1 MNMLRNGLA
10 ALLITLLASC
20 SERRPAEAQA
30 EPGSLTRSTAAPAPA
45 NTAGLAV
52 ATFAGGCFWA
62 TEEVFEELRGVKAA
76 VSGYSG
82 GTVANP
88 SYEEVGTERTGH
100 AEAVQ
105 VYYDPKQ
112 ISYQQLA
119 DVFFKAAHD
128 PTTPNRQGPDMGP
141 QYRSV
146 AFYRTPAEK
155 KVLEESIS
163 RVNASRQY
171 GSPVV
176 TQVRPYRQFWPAE
189 GYHQGYLRLHPRESY
204 IQNISMVKVEK
215 VRHTFPQLLKNPL

>member
-1 MNMLRNGLA
+1 MNLLKNGLA
-10 ALLITLLASC
+10 ALLIVSLASC
-20 SERRPAEAQA
+20 SERRPAEAQT
-30 EPGSLTRSTAAPAPA
+30 EPGPLTRSTAAPAPT

-119 DVFFKAAHD
+119 EVFFKAAHD

-141 QYRSV
+141 QYRSAV
-146 AFYRTPAEK
+146 FYRTPQEK
-155 KVLEESIS
+155 KVLDETIG
-163 RVNASRQY
+163 RVNAGRQY
-171 GSPVV
+171 SSPVV
-176 TQVRPYRQFWPAE
+176 TQVQPFRQFWPAE

-204 IQNISMVKVEK
+204 IQNISMMKVEK
-215 VRHTFPQLLKNPL
+215 VRHTFPQLLKKPL